1 MSSHT
6 SALVPLETWAFSSPD
21 LHVRGLE
28 IDIGLF
34 AESLIYYD
42 TVYVVPSNPHFFSLF
57 LKWFADQEKLDLFTN
72 LVNEGVIKIYDYS
85 FMTTAIEKGST
96 YSIWNV
102 QDEVQ
107 AKENVFERRY
117 LHNVEVEKVL
127 PSKSRHRKRFY
138 EALRRNVVEVKADSF
153 EAAVE
158 DARRDFENPDRSSLI
173 IQALID
179 ELYAIK
185 KIAKVPEIKATVNLD
200 PSRDLHIINWNI
212 NFTELSLV
220 AGFDL
225 KLNSGSPLTAN
236 AHSNRFIWSASSLGA
251 DLFLPRPMSQLVGD
265 KLFESVS
272 RNQKLKTTIESLH
285 EEVEFP
291 SIRKLVNTG
300 KLKLDDVI
308 EIRRKAVRFR
318 KWLQQESDR
327 DRKAIIAY
335 HNELAQETGLVKHGR
350 TSLKLLGIL
359 GGGAIGGA
367 IGSAVAGPVGGAVGG
382 LAGSALNFTTDVC
395 SKVGA
400 DWKPVVFGN
409 WLEGRIK
416 RLKE

>member
-1 MSSHT
+1 MSSHK

-21 LHVRGLE
+21 LHVRGVE

-42 TVYVVPSNPHFFSLF
+42 TVFVVPSNPHFFSLF
-57 LKWFADQEKLDLFTN
+57 LKWFADQGQLDLFRN
-72 LVNEGVIKIYDYS
+72 LVIDGVIKIYDYS
-85 FMTTAIEKGST
+85 FMTAAIENGNT
-96 YSIWNV
+96 YSIWNM

-107 AKENVFERRY
+107 AKENVFESRY
-117 LHNVEVEKVL
+117 LYNSEVEKVL

-138 EALRRNVVEVKADSF
+138 EALRGNVVEVKADSF
-153 EAAVE
+153 GAAVE

-185 KIAKVPEIKATVNLD
+185 KIAKVPEIKATVNRD
-200 PSRDLHIINWNI
+200 PSRDVHIVNWNI
-212 NFTELSLV
+212 NFTDLSLV

-225 KLNSGSPLTAN
+225 KLNRGSHLTAN

-251 DLFLPRPMSQLVGD
+251 DLFLPRPMSRLVGD

-272 RNQKLKTTIESLH
+272 QNQKLKTIIESLH

-300 KLKLDDVI
+300 VLKLNDVI

-327 DRKAIIAY
+327 DRNAILAY
-335 HNELAQETGLVKHGR
+335 HNELAQETGLVKFGR
-350 TSLKLLGIL
+350 NSLRMFGIL
-359 GGGAIGGA
+359 GGGALGGA
-367 IGSAVAGPVGGAVGG
+367 IGGAVAGPVGGLAGG
-382 LAGSALNFTTDVC
+382 LAGSALTFTTEVC
-395 SKVGA
+395 AKVGA
-400 DWKPVVFGN
+400 DWKPVVFGS

>member
-57 LKWFADQEKLDLFTN
+57 LEWFAAQGQLDLFRN
-72 LVNEGVIKIYDYS
+72 LVNEGVIKMYDYS

-117 LHNVEVEKVL
+117 LYNSEVEKVL

-138 EALRRNVVEVKADSF
+138 EALRGNVVEVKADSF
-153 EAAVE
+153 GAAVE
-158 DARRDFENPDRSSLI
+158 DARRDCENPDRSSLI

-185 KIAKVPEIKATVNLD
+185 KISNVPEIKATVHHDL
-200 PSRDLHIINWNI
+200 SRDAHIISWNI
-212 NFTELSLV
+212 NFLDLSLF

-225 KLNSGSPLTAN
+225 KLHSGSPLIAN

-251 DLFLPRPMSQLVGD
+251 DLFLPRPMSRLVGD

-272 RNQKLKTTIESLH
+272 QNQKLKTTIESLH

-291 SIRKLVNTG
+291 SIRKLVNRG
-300 KLKLDDVI
+300 VLKLDDVI
-308 EIRRKAVRFR
+308 EIRRKAVKFR

-327 DRKAIIAY
+327 DRNAILAY
-335 HNELAQETGLVKHGR
+335 HNELAQETGLVKFGR
-350 TSLKLLGIL
+350 NSLRMFGIL

-367 IGSAVAGPVGGAVGG
+367 IGGAVAGPVGGFAGG
-382 LAGSALNFTTDVC
+382 LAGSALTFTTEVC
-395 SKVGA
+395 AKVGA
-400 DWKPVVFGN
+400 DWKPVVFGS